1 MLWVLI
7 GLSALSLL
15 LLLAGFIWV
24 LIRSGSTT
32 NRSGEEVGRQI
43 VAEQMEE
50 DDETPLYQKT
60 AFRGQAAS
68 VETEA
73 SLSFGDI
80 KSQAKNGQWSEVL
93 PALMAIVGLLGLLF
107 FGSLALLVALD
118 DKLVGGLIAVVGVFA
133 TLRVIV
139 GLIRA

>member
-50 DDETPLYQKT
+50 DDETPLYKKT
-60 AFRGQAAS
+60 AFHGQAAF

-80 KSQAKNGQWSEVL
+80 KSQAKDGQWSEVL